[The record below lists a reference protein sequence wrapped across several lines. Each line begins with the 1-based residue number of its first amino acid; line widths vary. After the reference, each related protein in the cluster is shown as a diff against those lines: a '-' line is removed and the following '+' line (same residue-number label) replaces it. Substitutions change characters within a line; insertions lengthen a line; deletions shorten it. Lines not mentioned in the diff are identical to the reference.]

1 MRRQRVARM
10 PDGSGRS
17 KHAAAMRSRKS
28 TGAIH
33 RREFGPRDPQRP
45 NQQWRCM
52 PRWMSI
58 E

>member
-45 NQQWRCM
+45 NQ
-52 PRWMSI
+52 
-58 E
+58 